1 MKTICLSLL
10 IALTF
15 FSCKKD
21 NTETTYGIKCNINGV
36 PKTFN
41 ILMNALREE
50 DNGFKGVF
58 IQGMNNGSSEEYF
71 AGMISNM
78 PSLKE
83 IAAGTY
89 TDASTDYELLFTYA
103 LGFSGP
109 EYEAGRTLY
118 EEAQYR
124 GVSISN
130 PLKVTI
136 TSISNDVI
144 KGTFNGD
151 FYFEADPNA
160 EKKSITNGEFALKFQ

>member
-21 NTETTYGIKCNINGV
+21 STETTYGIKCNINGV

-41 ILMNALREE
+41 IMMNAHREE
-50 DNGFKGVF
+50 DNGYKSVSIG
-58 IQGMNNGSSEEYF
+58 GMNNGSSEEYIT
-71 AGMISNM
+71 GIIINM
-78 PSLKE
+78 PSQKA
-83 IAAGTY
+83 IDAGTY
-89 TDASTDYELLFTYA
+89 TDASKEYELLFTYS

-109 EYEAGRTLY
+109 DYEAGRTLY

-124 GVSISN
+124 GVTISN

-136 TSISNDVI
+136 TSLTNEVV
-144 KGTFNGD
+144 KGTFSGD
-151 FYFEADPNA
+151 FYFEADPGA

>member
-21 NTETTYGIKCNINGV
+21 STETTFGIKCNIDGV

-41 ILMNALREE
+41 IMMNARREE
-50 DNGFKGVF
+50 DNGYKTVIF
-58 IQGMNNGSSEEYF
+58 QGLNNGSSEEYF
-71 AGMISNM
+71 AAAIINM
-78 PSLKE
+78 PSQKE
-83 IAAGTY
+83 ITAGTY
-89 TDASTDYELLFTYA
+89 MDASGDFELLFTYA
-103 LGFSGP
+103 LSFSGF
-109 EYEAGRTLY
+109 EYEAGSTLY
-118 EEAQYR
+118 KEAQYR

-130 PLKVTI
+130 PLKFTI

-151 FYFEADPNA
+151 FYHEADPNG
-160 EKKSITNGEFALKFQ
+160 EKKSITNGEFAVKFQ

>member
-21 NTETTYGIKCNINGV
+21 STETTYGIKCNINGV

-41 ILMNALREE
+41 IMMNARREE
-50 DNGFKGVF
+50 DNGNKSVIF
-58 IQGMNNGSSEEYF
+58 QGLNNGSSEEYF
-71 AGMISNM
+71 AGAIINI
-78 PSLKE
+78 PSQKE
-83 IAAGTY
+83 ITAGTY
-89 TDASTDYELLFTYA
+89 IDASNDFELLFTYS
-103 LGFSGP
+103 LSFTGP

-118 EEAQYR
+118 QEAQYR

-160 EKKSITNGEFALKFQ
+160 EKKSITNGEFTLKFQ

>member
-1 MKTICLSLL
+1 
-10 IALTF
+10 
-15 FSCKKD
+15 
-21 NTETTYGIKCNINGV
+21 
-36 PKTFN
+36 
-41 ILMNALREE
+41 
-50 DNGFKGVF
+50 
-58 IQGMNNGSSEEYF
+58 
-71 AGMISNM
+71 M